1 MHKSGL
7 IVKSLTINGKEHP
20 LKYRYLPV
28 SLVDKIKSIRVNNK
42 SVWERG
48 VFYQDALKIIKNN
61 LFFGLG
67 GNAWRYEYEKVQSY
81 QYGATEIHSYPLQI
95 LMDYGIISF
104 IALFYI
110 VGIIVKHTIV
120 YENEESFGIYIS
132 ILLLLAHS
140 FIDFDMSFFYI
151 MLMWFSLLGICNA
164 KEKVKKE

>member
-1 MHKSGL
+1 M

-28 SLVDKIKSIRVNNK
+28 SLVDKIKSIHVNNK

-48 VFYQDALKIIKNN
+48 TFYQDALKIIKNN
-61 LFFGLG
+61 LLFGRG

-81 QYGATEIHSYPLQI
+81 QYGAKEIHSYPLQI
-95 LMDYGIISF
+95 LMDYGIISL
-104 IALFYI
+104 IALLYI
-110 VGIIVKHTIV
+110 VCVIVREAII
-120 YENEESFGIYIS
+120 YEKKENFGICIS

-151 MLMWFSLLGICNA
+151 MLMWFSLLGIC
-164 KEKVKKE
+164 VTDKK